1 MRADEIAMYL
11 LLGCVIGLIGGGL
24 TNLGIN
30 LEHNHHKS
38 RNKTDRGFM
47 KNNVWG
53 NVALVFVLILSVW
66 ASFASQRAT
75 NQLQAV
81 THCNK
86 IHIRDTLAA
95 LNGRT
100 VFVESQAQAN
110 IALQKAQSEYL
121 RAVVLDLNEYSIQEQ
136 KLILRDY
143 IEALTVFL
151 DFSEIN
157 LAQMKKYPYPDPLD
171 FNECIK
177 DSK

>member
-38 RNKTDRGFM
+38 RNKTDRGFI
-47 KNNVWG
+47 KNNVWVD
-53 NVALVFVLILSVW
+53 VALVFVLILSVW

-86 IHIRDTLAA
+86 INIRDTIAA
-95 LNGRT
+95 LNGHT

-110 IALQKAQSEYL
+110 IALQKDQSEYL

-157 LAQMKKYPYPDPLD
+157 LAQMKKYPYPDLLD